1 MTAALVKIPGKWYAR
16 NRKLKI
22 AMSIFDLNL
31 TNCMRIPATVFPGN
45 YQSVIC
51 KAVLPVILW
60 AVSFASPA
68 QRPDAVIVLNPKLKT
83 EPIRNAAKSFAP
95 LSLDVA
101 KEFRNEI
108 LAADSFTKLGI
119 PPEKVTRKIILRFTL
134 INDQDTPDSC
144 YFFPG
149 FFFSNVLLYKIES
162 EKTIPLPVIAP
173 PIKDSISFR
182 LIAMKPHDSLT
193 LLAECYMV
201 KTYTNV
207 LRLRIIS
214 KNYISA
220 YIAELQQANKNVS
233 LFTYVLCGLLLMMI
247 LFSLATYFQGRSHE
261 FLFYVAY
268 AFFLGFM
275 LFTKQYYYN
284 RSYARNFFFEAY
296 LDFVFQCLGIGF
308 FMAFMIRFLETR
320 KYFPFLH
327 KLYLTGI
334 FFLSAVIITFTYLHY
349 GTEDYYTENLLEN
362 YITKGLLLLMMV
374 IFLLYAT
381 RHWHFKLLR
390 YLFWGNLFYLLFSL
404 YSLVILI
411 NPDLPTLPGLL
422 GNSLVLYELG
432 LLLELIFFLAGL
444 AYKNRTQLVEQ
455 VKERER
461 LKMEN
466 ERKELEKQMAVMQA
480 HQEERERISADMHD
494 ELGSGMTSIRLMSE
508 IAKNKLKENIPPE
521 IEKISSSANDLLNK
535 MNAIIWS
542 MNSSND
548 TVDSLIYYIR
558 AYAIE
563 YLDGTPIEYKVQMP
577 ENIPTKELGGDKRRN
592 IFLCVK
598 ETLNNTLKH
607 SQATRVE
614 IKMEVNDVLKIVI
627 ADNGIG
633 IDVENTRQFGNG
645 LRNISRRMKHI
656 GGSYSIYNNNG
667 TVSQIELP
675 L

>member
-1 MTAALVKIPGKWYAR
+1 
-16 NRKLKI
+16 
-22 AMSIFDLNL
+22 
-31 TNCMRIPATVFPGN
+31 MRILTPVISGN
-45 YQSVIC
+45 FQSVFC
-51 KAVLPVILW
+51 KAVLPVFLW
-60 AVSFASPA
+60 AGSFTAA
-68 QRPDAVIVLNPKLKT
+68 GQRPEAVVVFNSKTKAEPVRNPV
-83 EPIRNAAKSFAP
+83 KSFAP
-95 LSLDVA
+95 LSQHVA
-101 KEFRNEI
+101 KDYNNDI
-108 LAADSFTKLGI
+108 LAADSFTRLGI
-119 PPEKVTRKIILRFTL
+119 PPEKVTRKILLRFTL
-134 INDQDTPDSC
+134 INRQDVPDSC

-149 FFFSNVLLYKIES
+149 FFFSNVLLYKVEN
-162 EKTIPLPVIAP
+162 EKAIPLPVIAP
-173 PIKDSISFR
+173 PIKDNISFR

-193 LLAECYMV
+193 ILAECYMV

-207 LRLRIIS
+207 LRLRIIG
-214 KNYISA
+214 KNYLSA
-220 YIAELQQANKNVS
+220 FVAELQQANKDVS

-261 FLFYVAY
+261 FLYYVAY

-284 RSYARNFFFEAY
+284 RSYFRNFFFEAY

-334 FFLSAVIITFTYLHY
+334 IFLSAVIIAFTYLHY
-349 GTEDYYTENLLEN
+349 GTDNYYAENLLEN

-374 IFLLYAT
+374 IFLIYAA

-404 YSLVILI
+404 YSLVIVI
-411 NPDLPTLPGLL
+411 NPAFPAPPGLL

-432 LLLELIFFLAGL
+432 LLIELIFFLMGL
-444 AYKNRTQLVEQ
+444 VYKNRTQLVEQ

-461 LKMEN
+461 LKAEN
-466 ERKELEKQMAVMQA
+466 ERKELEKQMAVLQA
-480 HQEERERISADMHD
+480 YQDERERISADMHD

-563 YLDGTPIEYKVQMP
+563 YLDGTPIECKVKMP
-577 ENIPTKELGGDKRRN
+577 ENIPMIELGGDKRRN

-607 SQATRVE
+607 AQATRVDIE
-614 IKMEVNDVLKIVI
+614 MEVNDELKIVI

-656 GGSYSIYNNNG
+656 GGRYSIFNKNG
-667 TVSQIELP
+667 TVSRIELP